1 MNFFEN
7 NMFSFIIFAMIGVFY
22 FFMIRPQQKKAKQEE
37 RFVDELSK
45 GQKVVTSTG
54 IHGKVVSLDKDKGTM
69 KLEIDS
75 NTSIKIDRI
84 AISMELTQKHYSK

>member
-1 MNFFEN
+1 
-7 NMFSFIIFAMIGVFY
+7 MFNFIIFAMIGVFY

-45 GQKVVTSTG
+45 GKKVVTSTG
-54 IHGKVVSLDKDKGTM
+54 IHGKVVSIDKEKGTL

-75 NTSIKIDRI
+75 NTTIKIDRI
-84 AISMELTQKHYSK
+84 AISMDLTKKHYSK

>member
-1 MNFFEN
+1 MNFGDPT
-7 NMFSFIIFAMIGVFY
+7 FSFIIFAMIGVFY

-45 GQKVVTSTG
+45 GKKVVTSTG
-54 IHGKVVSLDKDKGTM
+54 IHGKVLSIDKDKGTM

-84 AISMELTQKHYSK
+84 AISMDLTEKHYGK

>member
-1 MNFFEN
+1 MNFGDPT
-7 NMFSFIIFAMIGVFY
+7 FSIIIFAMIGVFY

-37 RFVDELSK
+37 RCVDELSK

>member
-1 MNFFEN
+1 MNFGDPT
-7 NMFSFIIFAMIGVFY
+7 FSFIIFAMIGVFY

-45 GQKVVTSTG
+45 GKKVVTSTG
-54 IHGKVVSLDKDKGTM
+54 IHGKVVSIDKDKGTM

-84 AISMELTQKHYSK
+84 AISMDLTEKHYGK

>member
-1 MNFFEN
+1 MNFGDPT
-7 NMFSFIIFAMIGVFY
+7 FSFIIFAMIGVFY

-45 GQKVVTSTG
+45 GKKVVTSTG
-54 IHGKVVSLDKDKGTM
+54 IHGKVVSIDKDKGTM
-69 KLEIDS
+69 KMEIDS

-84 AISMELTQKHYSK
+84 AISMDLTEKHYGK

>member
-1 MNFFEN
+1 
-7 NMFSFIIFAMIGVFY
+7 MFSFIIFAMIGVFY

-45 GQKVVTSTG
+45 GKKVVTSTG
-54 IHGKVVSLDKDKGTM
+54 IHGKVVSIDKDKGTL

-75 NTSIKIDRI
+75 NTTIKIDRI

>member
-1 MNFFEN
+1 MNFGDPT
-7 NMFSFIIFAMIGVFY
+7 FSFIIFAMIGVFY

-45 GQKVVTSTG
+45 GKKVVTSTG
-54 IHGKVVSLDKDKGTM
+54 IHGKVVSIDKDKGTL

-75 NTSIKIDRI
+75 NTTIKIDRI
-84 AISMELTQKHYSK
+84 AISMDLTEKHYGK

>member
-1 MNFFEN
+1 MNFGDPT
-7 NMFSFIIFAMIGVFY
+7 FSFIIFAMIGVFY

-45 GQKVVTSTG
+45 GKKVVTGTG
-54 IHGKVVSLDKDKGTM
+54 IHGKVVSIDKDKGTM

-84 AISMELTQKHYSK
+84 AISMDLTEKHYGK

>member
-1 MNFFEN
+1 MNFGDPT
-7 NMFSFIIFAMIGVFY
+7 FSIIIFAMIGVFY

-45 GQKVVTSTG
+45 GQKVVTSTW

>member
-1 MNFFEN
+1 MNFGDPT
-7 NMFSFIIFAMIGVFY
+7 FSFIIFAMIGVFY

-45 GQKVVTSTG
+45 GKKVVTSTG
-54 IHGKVVSLDKDKGTM
+54 IHGKVVSIDKDKGTM

-75 NTSIKIDRI
+75 NTSIKIDQI
-84 AISMELTQKHYSK
+84 AISMDLTEKHYGK